1 MQFKI
6 NKTIIEHLINKDER
20 FNRLVNDLGAIELS
34 ESNDVFQSLVKSVI
48 FQQLNGKAARTIYH
62 RFLGLY
68 QTIPSPKDVL
78 STESKIL
85 RDVGLSNR
93 KCEYVRGISLFFYN
107 NPLTTNDFRKL
118 DESEVASIL
127 LKIRGIGQW
136 TVDMFLIFTLN
147 HLDVLPMSDLGIKK
161 GCAKLCKL
169 NSLPSD
175 GFLLEQAKKW
185 IPYRSVAALY
195 LWKIVDEDFM
205 W

>member
-34 ESNDVFQSLVKSVI
+34 ESNDAFQSLLKSVI

-93 KCEYVRGISLFFYN
+93 KCEYVRDISFNKQFDPVENVSIYIDPIPFWMNFSIN
-107 NPLTTNDFRKL
+107 NT
-118 DESEVASIL
+118 
-127 LKIRGIGQW
+127 KIDIE
-136 TVDMFLIFTLN
+136 LN
-147 HLDVLPMSDLGIKK
+147 
-161 GCAKLCKL
+161 A
-169 NSLPSD
+169 
-175 GFLLEQAKKW
+175 
-185 IPYRSVAALY
+185 
-195 LWKIVDEDFM
+195 
-205 W
+205 